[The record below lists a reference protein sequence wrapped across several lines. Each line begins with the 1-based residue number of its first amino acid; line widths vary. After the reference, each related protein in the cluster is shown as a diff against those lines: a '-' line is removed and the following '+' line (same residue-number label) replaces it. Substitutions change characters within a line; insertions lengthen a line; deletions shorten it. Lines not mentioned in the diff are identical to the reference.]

1 MKVTV
6 ALILL
11 KLRPVNAITMDMAM
25 ERKKGIRKEGRRQA
39 SPLKKGRKG
48 RGRRRIKEMTSII
61 LPNSIFLLLIFQL
74 FSKRNPIS
82 FDLKRV

>member
-25 ERKKGIRKEGRRQA
+25 ERKKGIRKEGRR
-39 SPLKKGRKG
+39 
-48 RGRRRIKEMTSII
+48 
-61 LPNSIFLLLIFQL
+61 
-74 FSKRNPIS
+74 
-82 FDLKRV
+82 